1 MDKLSTV
8 TKHVVQLTFRSRYNA
23 FQKTITCLSVP
34 EICSFVPS
42 ESIPRSNLK
51 TPANLPLADPNF
63 FKPAPIDLLIGSG
76 PTLSMFCI
84 GQIDLSNHGEDLC
97 VQKTRVGW
105 IIGGTPDNFP
115 SRKFQVNCHLT
126 ELHENIKRFW
136 EIEEG
141 QRIPHFSAEEME
153 CEHHFQQ
160 YISRNESGR
169 YIVALS
175 FKTTK
180 ETLGESRPKALKRL
194 KSLFYRFEKNPQLKE
209 RYKEVIDEYIS
220 LGHMTEVID
229 VQDENG
235 FYLPHHAVFKESS
248 ISTKLRVV
256 FDGSAKT
263 NTGLSLNDKLMVGP
277 TIQDDIVSLILKF
290 RLHKYVVTADIEKM
304 Y

>member
-1 MDKLSTV
+1 M
-8 TKHVVQLTFRSRYNA
+8 R
-23 FQKTITCLSVP
+23 I
-34 EICSFVPS
+34 
-42 ESIPRSNLK
+42 
-51 TPANLPLADPNF
+51 PANLPLADPNF

-126 ELHENIKRFW
+126 ELHENINRFW

-141 QRIPHFSAEEME
+141 QRIPHFSTEEME
-153 CEHHFQQ
+153 YEHHFQQ
-160 YISRNESGR
+160 YVSRNESGR
-169 YIVALS
+169 YIVALP

-263 NTGLSLNDKLMVGP
+263 NTGLSLNDKLMAGP